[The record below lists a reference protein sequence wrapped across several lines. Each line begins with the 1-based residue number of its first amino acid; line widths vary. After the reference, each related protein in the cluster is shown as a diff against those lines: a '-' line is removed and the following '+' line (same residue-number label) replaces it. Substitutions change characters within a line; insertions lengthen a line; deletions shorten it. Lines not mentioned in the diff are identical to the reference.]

1 MTEPITLGVV
11 IETKELWR
19 EAQACLQSL
28 PARILLEQAEIGD
41 WAAFLE
47 KLERLRPDALLLDFT
62 RLKEPHDE
70 VIARIKE
77 TNAAPQ
83 VVAVHK
89 SAEPETILTVIRA
102 GADEY
107 VYPPMAAN
115 LPKAL
120 ERILAGRDKQRQ
132 SATKGRGKVF
142 GFFSA
147 KGGCGATTIACHTA
161 VEIARQTSQ
170 ETLLAD
176 FDMDAGLVGFLM
188 KSKSPYSILDA
199 MSNTHRLDMNY
210 WRALTSNGV
219 PKLEVIRA
227 PGVTAVQEDPKPEDL
242 RTVLRF
248 VRFQYD
254 YTIVDLGRGLNPL
267 VLGGLEEVD
276 EAFLITTLDVPA
288 LHQVKQ
294 IVQSLLDNGY
304 GRARLRMILNRI
316 PRNPDVMP
324 AELEK
329 LLGISAYAML
339 PDDYASIYEAYAEGQ
354 LLPSSTNLG
363 RHLARLAGRLA
374 GITEQGGK
382 KKFSLFGK

>member
-1 MTEPITLGVV
+1 
-11 IETKELWR
+11 
-19 EAQACLQSL
+19 
-28 PARILLEQAEIGD
+28 
-41 WAAFLE
+41 
-47 KLERLRPDALLLDFT
+47 LLDFT
-62 RLKEPHDE
+62 RFKEPYDE

-83 VVAVHK
+83 LVAVHT

-120 ERILAGRDKQRQ
+120 ERILAGRDKQQQ

-161 VEIARQTSQ
+161 AEIARQTSQ

-227 PGVTAVQEDPKPEDL
+227 PGVTAVREDPKPEDL

-254 YTIVDLGRGLNPL
+254 HTIVDLGRGLNPL
-267 VLGGLEEVD
+267 VLAGLEEVD

-304 GRARLRMILNRI
+304 GRARLRMILNRV

-329 LLGISAYAML
+329 LLGISAYSML

-354 LLPSSTNLG
+354 LLSSGTNLG
-363 RHLARLAGRLA
+363 RHLARLAGKLA